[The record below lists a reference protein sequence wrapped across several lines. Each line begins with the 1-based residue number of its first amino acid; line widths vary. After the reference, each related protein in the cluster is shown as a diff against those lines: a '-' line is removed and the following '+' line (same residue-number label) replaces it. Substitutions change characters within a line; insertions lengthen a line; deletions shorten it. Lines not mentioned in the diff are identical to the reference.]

1 MARKAFTLVELLV
14 VIGIIALLIA
24 ILLPSLQ
31 KAREAAN
38 SVKCASNMRQ
48 LASGVQLFAHEH
60 KGYVPKAWF
69 NDEPFLPAS
78 ADTRYSWEW
87 RFPAWGWDS
96 VLLKYLKNREVFRC
110 PSDGSEVL
118 RGEQFPPSEYEAG
131 VDPKV
136 DDLPSSYRY
145 NLSHHAWA
153 FDAFK
158 LARLRKSNLAILFA
172 EGNTT
177 YTNPGFTR
185 WHHVSTHEP
194 IGPGRPP
201 ELFHISLT
209 EKSPIAHNRHN
220 KRANYAFA
228 DSHVESM
235 LWEDTWTPTG
245 GVEAFVVSGPRG
257 SSTTVRQPNTH
268 WRQLFVK
275 THDGR
280 GPELDYVATN

>member
-1 MARKAFTLVELLV
+1 MLRRAFTLVELLV

-24 ILLPSLQ
+24 LLLPSLQ

-48 LASGVQLFAHEH
+48 LITGVQLFAGEH
-60 KGYVPKAWF
+60 KNYVPKAWF
-69 NDEPFLPAS
+69 NNEPMEPAS
-78 ADTRYSWEW
+78 GSQKNTWEW
-87 RFPAWGWDS
+87 RYPAWGWDF
-96 VLLKYLKNREVFRC
+96 VLLKYLKSKEIFRC

-118 RGEQFPPSEYEAG
+118 RGEQFLPSEYEVG
-131 VDPKV
+131 FDPKA

-153 FDAFK
+153 LDAFK
-158 LARLRKSNLAILFA
+158 ITKLRKSNLAILFM
-172 EGNTT
+172 EGNTA

-185 WHHVSTHEP
+185 WHHVSTHETASP
-194 IGPGRPP
+194 NRPV

-209 EKSPIAHNRHN
+209 DKTPIADKRHN

-235 LWEDTWTPTG
+235 LWEDIWTPTG
-245 GVEAFVVSGPRG
+245 GFAAFPGPRG
-257 SSTTVRQPNTH
+257 STVQQPHNGC
-268 WRQLFVK
+268 RQLFIK
-275 THDGR
+275 DHLGR
-280 GPELDYVATN
+280 GPTPNYE